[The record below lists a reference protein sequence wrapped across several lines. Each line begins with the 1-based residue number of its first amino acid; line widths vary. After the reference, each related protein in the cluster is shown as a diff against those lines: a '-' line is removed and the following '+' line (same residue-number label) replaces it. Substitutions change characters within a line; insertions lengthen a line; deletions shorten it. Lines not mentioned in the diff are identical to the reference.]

1 MGSSMEPLL
10 WLTNIPRP
18 ESSVPEGR
26 RGPATS
32 QIRIPPH
39 GYQQAAVYELYL
51 LKLLTVQLSW
61 DSRLWRHLHWPAVPV
76 ESEGA
81 HTALPVGQSDF
92 LQFWLP
98 HSCTF
103 LFYLAGLDIM
113 EPSTHVGHEGT
124 LQEGVFVCSGRAAC
138 VKETEV
144 MRVLH
149 YT

>member
-1 MGSSMEPLL
+1 MEPLL
-10 WLTNIPRP
+10 WLTNVPRP
-18 ESSVPEGR
+18 ESSVPEDR

-39 GYQQAAVYELYL
+39 GYQQAAVYKLYL

-76 ESEGA
+76 KSEGA
-81 HTALPVGQSDF
+81 HTALTVGQSDF
-92 LQFWLP
+92 LQLWLP

-113 EPSTHVGHEGT
+113 EPSAHVG
-124 LQEGVFVCSGRAAC
+124 Q
-138 VKETEV
+138 
-144 MRVLH
+144 
-149 YT
+149 

>member
-1 MGSSMEPLL
+1 MP
-10 WLTNIPRP
+10 T
-18 ESSVPEGR
+18 
-26 RGPATS
+26 
-32 QIRIPPH
+32 
-39 GYQQAAVYELYL
+39 
-51 LKLLTVQLSW
+51 QLSPW
-61 DSRLWRHLHWPAVPV
+61 GRVISCSFGSL
-76 ESEGA
+76 
-81 HTALPVGQSDF
+81 TAA
-92 LQFWLP
+92 
-98 HSCTF
+98 